1 MEIPF
6 HFMQHITLDYHKYDS
21 LYKSPVTL
29 HRIASTQGI
38 ATKTG
43 GEIKKKQSLTLRMCL
58 QTYMSRVRT
67 CALCHSIYSPHLHI
81 YGNMSFIQINVCVWL
96 NFRGS
101 NIRSSLHNTMHAFF
115 LGDLFYLP
123 FLFFLFCYITIMT
136 LLYVWCNALV
146 HGAMNANLW

>member
-1 MEIPF
+1 MIVS
-6 HFMQHITLDYHKYDS
+6 TKVL
-21 LYKSPVTL
+21 L
-29 HRIASTQGI
+29 HCTESRPPKESQL
-38 ATKTG
+38 KR
-43 GEIKKKQSLTLRMCL
+43 EVRSKKKQSLTLRVCL

-67 CALCHSIYSPHLHI
+67 CALCHSIYSPHLYI

-101 NIRSSLHNTMHAFF
+101 NICSSLHNTMHAFF